1 MGLAQGDTLHTI
13 TPAFSSISISSRTHC
28 TCFRA
33 RVYGFWLTG
42 GLSPVGMSI
51 LRRGVFHKS
60 DESFEKISANS
71 SHNFSKDSHA
81 SGGTSASLRIIGS
94 RGSTSAGNF
103 KNPISAP
110 LNGSSSD
117 SFPGSL
123 QVFTQSLSEM
133 SGSLATL
140 LAYLSKYPKIVPRL
154 RVSFSCPRFT
164 TIWAHFCFPP
174 TMVA

>member
-1 MGLAQGDTLHTI
+1 MHIQCLGGSPGEVFLGTITMGLAQGDTLRTI
-13 TPAFSSISISSRTHC
+13 TPAFSSISISSHTHC

-33 RVYGFWLTG
+33 KVYGFWLTG

-51 LRRGVFHKS
+51 LRRGVFPMS

-71 SHNFSKDSHA
+71 SHSSSKDFHA

-94 RGSTSAGNF
+94 QGSTSAGDF

-117 SFPGSL
+117 CFSGSL
-123 QVFTQSLSEM
+123 QAFTKSLSEM
-133 SGSLATL
+133 SGL
-140 LAYLSKYPKIVPRL
+140 LAASSAHFSKYPNIVP
-154 RVSFSCPRFT
+154 C
-164 TIWAHFCFPP
+164 
-174 TMVA
+174 